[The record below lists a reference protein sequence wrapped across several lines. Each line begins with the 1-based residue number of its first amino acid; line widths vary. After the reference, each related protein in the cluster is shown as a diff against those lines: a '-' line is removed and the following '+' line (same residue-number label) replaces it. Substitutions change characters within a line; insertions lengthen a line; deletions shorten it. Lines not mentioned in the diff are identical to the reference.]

1 MRPVSRLGSGIIAD
15 RLGQPTSGWTTRRL
29 VDVCVIM
36 AVLLILLALGTRV
49 LLGPVPLDQ
58 FVAAVAA
65 MIGLSLP
72 ALLQRAGLSSE
83 AAATVFAVMG
93 VIVAAATSW
102 TQGGIDGIGAA
113 WLPIAPLLVSIYG
126 TDRSTAIVGIAC
138 VGAIQ
143 GLYWG
148 QYLGIAPPPADLL
161 PAHNLVNYLSIIAL
175 CVVVGVNHART
186 RTFALRRDQ
195 ESRETLRVL
204 AEESGAALIVVQDDR
219 VRFYNGLAVDLLFTG
234 DGEPLGR
241 PTEDVLSASLLK
253 DEHPEGVKFELPLV
267 RDDQVVGWVEVQRK
281 TIRFLGQDALLISAW
296 DTSARRQMEADRVR
310 SQARMAEARRL
321 EQLGLLAGG
330 VAHDF
335 NNLLAAILANA
346 SMLEADALAIDQQA
360 ANAPLADESEH
371 EQRKRGA
378 PGVEPSSGAK
388 PATDRR
394 QAAGQR
400 EMVQDIL
407 VAGRQAAELVQQ
419 LLAYAGRGAAAREV
433 VDVRQVLEEAVR
445 IQRGAARQ
453 SGVGIELAVGA
464 EPVMA
469 CTDPGQLGQVIAN
482 LVSNAVKAS
491 RSGQR
496 VLLRARPATLTA
508 EDLEHARLRHLEP
521 GPCVLVDVAD
531 QGAGI
536 SAGNLDRI
544 FDPFYTTRADGRGL
558 GLAAVQGILSRLGGA
573 LLVQSDEGQGSTFSV
588 ALPLATADDLSMDS
602 SLDAPLSS
610 GRHGA
615 GATVS
620 ATAATAPGTGLV
632 AEAGSA
638 SNHVE
643 SSGRGQSG
651 AGASAHGAGIRLP
664 IAPGDTVATPQL
676 NERPSTDGW
685 VLVLDDEPLVRAQ
698 VVRVLER
705 AGFNARAAGSVV
717 EAVAL
722 VRERR
727 PRLAIIDYLMPDM
740 TGDMA
745 LARLRQLDPALPA
758 ILVSGYIKP
767 DAGSTLAM
775 FNDRLAK
782 PFALGELL
790 ARVNAHIRPA

>member
-1 MRPVSRLGSGIIAD
+1 MSAQGSEFLVD
-15 RLGQPTSGWTTRRL
+15 PFRQPTSGWSTRRL

-36 AVLLILLALGTRV
+36 AELLILLALGTRL

-72 ALLQRAGLSSE
+72 ALLQRAGVSSE

-93 VIVAAATSW
+93 IIVAAATSW

-148 QYLGIAPPPADLL
+148 QYLGIAPAPVDLL

-186 RTFALRRDQ
+186 RTFALRLDQ
-195 ESRETLRVL
+195 ESRETLRVI
-204 AEESGAALIVVQDDR
+204 AEESGAALVVVQDGR
-219 VRFYNGLAVDLLFTG
+219 VRFYNQHACDLLLTG
-234 DGEPLGR
+234 ADDPLGR
-241 PTEDVLSASLLK
+241 PMADVLAAPLLA
-253 DEHPEGVKFELPLV
+253 DEHPEGGKFELPLI
-267 RDDQVVGWVEVQRK
+267 RDEQVIGWVEVQRRS
-281 TIRFLGQDALLISAW
+281 IRFLGQDALLISAW
-296 DTSARRQMEADRVR
+296 DTTARRQMEADRVR
-310 SQARMAEARRL
+310 SQARLAEARRL

-346 SMLEADALAIDQQA
+346 SMLEADVLASGNQA
-360 ANAPLADESEH
+360 ASDRP
-371 EQRKRGA
+371 R
-378 PGVEPSSGAK
+378 
-388 PATDRR
+388 ATS
-394 QAAGQR
+394 QR

-433 VDVRQVLEEAVR
+433 VNVRQVLEEAVR

-453 SGVGIELAVGA
+453 SGVGIELAAA
-464 EPVMA
+464 EAPVYA
-469 CTDPGQLGQVIAN
+469 STDPGQLAQVIAN
-482 LVSNAVKAS
+482 LISNAVKAS
-491 RSGQR
+491 QSGQR
-496 VLLRARPATLTA
+496 VLLRARLATLTA
-508 EDLEHARLRHLEP
+508 EELEHARLRHLEP
-521 GPCVLVDVAD
+521 GACVVVDVVD
-531 QGAGI
+531 QGSGI
-536 SAGNLDRI
+536 SASNLDRI

-558 GLAAVQGILSRLGGA
+558 GLAAVQGILARLGGA
-573 LLVQSDEGQGSTFSV
+573 LLVQSEEGQGSTFSV
-588 ALPLATADDLSMDS
+588 ALPLATADE
-602 SLDAPLSS
+602 
-610 GRHGA
+610 GHGA
-615 GATVS
+615 RE
-620 ATAATAPGTGLV
+620 TAATADS
-632 AEAGSA
+632 AG
-638 SNHVE
+638 
-643 SSGRGQSG
+643 
-651 AGASAHGAGIRLP
+651 
-664 IAPGDTVATPQL
+664 VATDAASCDTAAIPEVQQ
-676 NERPSTDGW
+676 RSSTDGW

-705 AGFNARAAGSVV
+705 SGFNARAAGSFA
-717 EAVAL
+717 EAIAL
-722 VRERR
+722 VRERP

-790 ARVNAHIRPA
+790 ARVNAHIRPS